1 MKLDFV
7 AIEYYRWSNKI
18 DNRYMCVLILTFYCN
33 TKFKYWVP
41 YHKWYYLEGINMYL
55 KELMSCMS
63 ENDC

>member
-1 MKLDFV
+1 MKLDLV
-7 AIEYYRWSNKI
+7 TNEYCRGSYNTDS
-18 DNRYMCVLILTFYCN
+18 VILTFCCN

>member
-18 DNRYMCVLILTFYCN
+18 DNRYMCVSFYCN

-41 YHKWYYLEGINMYL
+41 YHMGYYLEGINMYL